1 MAENQAEFV
10 VQGFEPGEDEHEIRE
25 ALDDLTGV
33 MGTEID
39 PDSGAVTVRFDYD
52 VLSEAKVRDTV
63 GDLGYEIEDRS
74 AE

>member
-10 VQGFEPGEDEHEIRE
+10 VRGFAPGEDEREIRE

-33 MGTEID
+33 MGTEVD
-39 PDSGAVTVRFDYD
+39 PDTGTVTVRFDYD
-52 VLSEAKVRDTV
+52 VLSEAKVEDAVR
-63 GDLGYEIEDRS
+63 DLGYEIEDRP